1 MPRPNPPPTPGSSSD
16 LRAKE
21 GPHDA
26 PAFVLPPTAF
36 AEVDR
41 ASNSSST
48 PSNNGSDSSYRP
60 ISPGTSTEKTRK
72 RSSQPHMSVI
82 TKDDFSLPPPP
93 TRSRKIIQ
101 MKPRELDQEPAQPTN
116 SSNQSAKSSNAAAQ
130 PAGGKKNAGKGNT
143 AAGRKIAR
151 KTAHSL
157 IERRR
162 RSKMNEE
169 FGVLK
174 DMIPACQGQDMH
186 KLAILQVSVVVLQ
199 HITIASLTTRS
210 QAGIDYLRYLEQ
222 CVNDLQAQNNSP
234 RPPPPSTRAQA
245 DEELDSGDEMEESHD
260 PSPHPTST
268 STSRPPTAPTT
279 STHEPPPAPLQKTNS
294 IISLP
299 SLSQITTN
307 SPSVFSTNAG
317 AAGQGRHYSISS
329 TSQASYSP
337 YIHSNQAS
345 PAFGPQL
352 SHIPHYNAPGFG
364 LGSPALQP
372 LDSAAPSHQHHPQYL
387 RHVAEGASE
396 HLLGSSSGPPS
407 DREKSRA
414 ATPRQ
419 HGAPR
424 SELELDQE
432 ATAALL
438 MLNSDRRQ
446 WRGPTGFA
454 KGEEDRRGSG
464 GGGMSVRDLLS
475 G

>member
-1 MPRPNPPPTPGSSSD
+1 MPRPLPPPTPGSSSD
-16 LRAKE
+16 IRGKV
-21 GPHDA
+21 GTSNA
-26 PAFVLPPTAF
+26 PAFNLPPTAF
-36 AEVDR
+36 PEADR
-41 ASNSSST
+41 ASNSS
-48 PSNNGSDSSYRP
+48 PSNNGSDSSYHP
-60 ISPGTSTEKTRK
+60 ISPSTTTHNPRK
-72 RSSQPHMSVI
+72 RPVAQPAMSVI

-101 MKPRELDQEPAQPTN
+101 MKPRELEQDATQQ
-116 SSNQSAKSSNAAAQ
+116 AAATGASGKTSSTNTQ
-130 PAGGKKNAGKGNT
+130 SGKKNNGKSTT

-186 KLAILQVSVVVLQ
+186 KLAILSVCSFIEHLASVVFSN
-199 HITIASLTTRS
+199 TKS
-210 QAGIDYLRYLEQ
+210 QAGIEYLRYLEQ
-222 CVNDLQAQNNSP
+222 CVTDLQAQNNNQP
-234 RPPPPSTRAQA
+234 RPPPPVARPTVD
-245 DEELDSGDEMEESHD
+245 DEVDSDDEMAEGHD
-260 PSPHPTST
+260 AEPQPQPQPQSNTQASRTQST
-268 STSRPPTAPTT
+268 ASTY
-279 STHEPPPAPLQKTNS
+279 EPPAPLQKTNS

-299 SLSQITTN
+299 SLSQMTTN
-307 SPSVFSTNAG
+307 SPSVFSGTAS
-317 AAGQGRHYSISS
+317 ARHYSVSS

-352 SHIPHYNAPGFG
+352 SHIPQYTGPGFG

-372 LDSAAPSHQHHPQYL
+372 LDSGSQAHHL
-387 RHVAEGASE
+387 RQIAEGATDQLS
-396 HLLGSSSGPPS
+396 S
-407 DREKSRA
+407 DRELSRT

-419 HGAPR
+419 GAR

-446 WRGPTGFA
+446 WRGTGIG
-454 KGEEDRRGSG
+454 KPGDGRRESG